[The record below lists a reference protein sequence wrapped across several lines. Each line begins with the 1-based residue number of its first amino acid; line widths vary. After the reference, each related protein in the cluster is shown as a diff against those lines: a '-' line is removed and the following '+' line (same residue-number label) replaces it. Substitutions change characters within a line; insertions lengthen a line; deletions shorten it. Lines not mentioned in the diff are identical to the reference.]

1 MTTTT
6 TLPARLTHFL
16 NDTERMTLR
25 SAEADAAT
33 LPDRITANE
42 ALWGPGS
49 RPELRA
55 RLATATDTLARLERT
70 AINRHDTAAAH
81 AFDAD
86 TGPTFFA
93 ATLTDG
99 GRSHLHWRDTEPGW
113 TLCGANRWD
122 ADPMGTEILVD
133 GTARLWEAL
142 DGRGAGETRRCVR
155 CTRSVNAWWND

>member
-1 MTTTT
+1 MSASF
-6 TLPARLTHFL
+6 PNRLTHFL
-16 NDTERMTLR
+16 TDTERMTLR
-25 SAEADAAT
+25 SAEADAAN

-42 ALWGPGS
+42 AVHGPGS

-55 RLATATDTLARLERT
+55 RLAAATDTLARLERT
-70 AINRHDTAAAH
+70 ATNRHDTAAAH

-86 TGPTFFA
+86 TGPAFFA

-99 GRSHLHWRDTEPGW
+99 GKSHLHWRDDEPGW

-142 DGRGAGETRRCVR
+142 DGRGASCAR
-155 CTRSVNAWWND
+155 CTKSVNAWWNED

>member
-1 MTTTT
+1 MTTA

-25 SAEADAAT
+25 SAEVDAAS
-33 LPDRITANE
+33 LPSRIAENE
-42 ALWGPGS
+42 AVWGPGA

-55 RLATATDTLARLERT
+55 RLADATTTLARLERT
-70 AINRHDTAAAH
+70 AIDRHDTAAAH

-99 GRSHLHWRDTEPGW
+99 GKSHLHWRDTEPGW

-122 ADPMGTEILVD
+122 ADPMGTEIILK
-133 GTARLWEAL
+133 GTVRLWDAL
-142 DGRGAGETRRCVR
+142 NGRGASCAR
-155 CTRSVNAWWND
+155 CTKSVNAWWNND